1 MVGGAFIFNSIT
13 EKSLGVE
20 ERGNAMGADMGS
32 AESVEDM
39 CARLRAKY
47 TTRAGGAP
55 DGGCPAAMEVGTAHS
70 EQSTAD
76 TFRRATR
83 EREVRCCPKCQGS
96 RELREDYNFRVIYRE
111 CDECDGEGTI
121 IFDSSGKRV
130 MKVCECLLY
139 FHTSLLL
146 LRDITCTYTMR
157 LIQHI
162 FGTYAMSK
170 HVREQ
175 SADSAGHDDDGGLAA
190 RRRTKKLEVR
200 SLSSV

>member
-1 MVGGAFIFNSIT
+1 MVGGTFIFNSIT

-20 ERGNAMGADMGS
+20 ERENAMGADMGS

-111 CDECDGEGTI
+111 CDECVLSLMYGIVIHSYDDNVAEASEATTPAAPHRRLEGI
-121 IFDSSGKRV
+121 NCK
-130 MKVCECLLY
+130 
-139 FHTSLLL
+139 
-146 LRDITCTYTMR
+146 LRQRT
-157 LIQHI
+157 Q
-162 FGTYAMSK
+162 GTYIT
-170 HVREQ
+170 
-175 SADSAGHDDDGGLAA
+175 AGAW
-190 RRRTKKLEVR
+190 
-200 SLSSV
+200 